1 MANELYRYT
10 DPDDAQVTL
19 TFDSG
24 IHVVGVPVN
33 YNGRSDCKMLAVPL
47 EASGG
52 AVLTVS
58 RDGYQTFSARAVF
71 APNPN
76 GPSSLDLD
84 DITLNPNQAAPQPPE
99 PEPPPMPT
107 DPLGIINAVF
117 ATGNYNL
124 LTIQGCGE
132 FTEECCRQL
141 AATLG
146 KQWGHVY
153 KTPGQNQWNKHAVDA
168 VMSLAGEHRGIWDI
182 IYSSAS
188 SAARPVFNRAGDAK
202 PDLWRPPAPLP
213 CQDTLS
219 KKR

>member
-33 YNGRSDCKMLAVPL
+33 YNGRSDAKMLAVPL

-58 RDGYQTFSARAVF
+58 KDGYYTFSARAVF
-71 APNPN
+71 APNPE

-84 DITLNPNQAAPQPPE
+84 DITLTPEAAAPPQPPG
-99 PEPPPMPT
+99 PDPDGPT
-107 DPLGIINAVF
+107 DPLERITAIYQSGA
-117 ATGNYNL
+117 YNL
-124 LTIQGCGE
+124 VNKQGCGE
-132 FTEECCRQL
+132 FTE
-141 AATLG
+141 AVATDFALFYG
-146 KQWGHVY
+146 FQWGHV
-153 KTPGQNQWNKHAVDA
+153 KKEPGQNQYNAHAVDA
-168 VMSLAGEHRGIWDI
+168 IHCLYGEHDGIWDI

-188 SAARPVFNRAGDAK
+188 TAARPVFNRAGDAK
-202 PDLWRPPAPLP
+202 PDLWRPYKPLP
-213 CQDTLS
+213 CQ
-219 KKR
+219 